1 MIQLTPDSV
10 TILIVDDE
18 EYNCSLLERILARAG
33 FQNVHS
39 SMNPSRIPNMLV
51 TYNPDIILLDLHMPE
66 IDGIQALQLIKDY
79 AGESYLPVLMLTADV
94 TPKAKQEA
102 LTAGAH
108 DFLTKP
114 YDRTEVILRITNL
127 LKTRELYKQLQQH
140 NTKLEERVTERTSQ
154 LEKAKLEIIELLGRA
169 SEYRDDMTGMHTQ
182 RVGQLS
188 ALIAKQLGLEEHK
201 VQLINQAAPLHDIGK
216 IGIPDQILLKPG
228 RFNAEEY
235 ELMKEHTLIGAKI
248 LQNSSFA
255 MLKTAEIIAKYH
267 HEKWD
272 GTGYPEGLR
281 ETAIPIEARIV
292 AIADF
297 YDALTHE
304 RPYKQAWSKE
314 EALAEIKQQSGKHFD
329 PDIVEAIMHV
339 LVEQEELLISEQI
352 I

>member
-1 MIQLTPDSV
+1 MIQLTPASV
-10 TILIVDDE
+10 TVLIVDDE
-18 EYNCSLLERILARAG
+18 EYNCSLLERILARAS

-39 SMNPSRIPNMLV
+39 IMDPSNIPHMLT
-51 TYNPDIILLDLHMPE
+51 TYNPDIILLDLHMPK
-66 IDGIQALQLIKDY
+66 IDGIQALQLIKEY

-127 LKTRELYKQLQQH
+127 LKTRELNIQLQQH
-140 NTKLEERVTERTSQ
+140 NTRLEERVLERTSQ
-154 LEKAKLEIIELLGRA
+154 LEHAKNEIIELLGRA
-169 SEYRDDMTGMHTQ
+169 AEYRDDMTGMHTQ
-182 RVGQLS
+182 RVGKLS
-188 ALIAKQLGLEEHK
+188 ALIAKQLGLDEDT
-201 VQLINQAAPLHDIGK
+201 VQLIKQAAPLHDIGK
-216 IGIPDQILLKPG
+216 IGIPDHILLKPG

-235 ELMKEHTLIGAKI
+235 EIIKEHSLIGAKI

-272 GTGYPEGLR
+272 GTGYPEGLSGID
-281 ETAIPIEARIV
+281 IPIEARIV

-314 EALAEIKQQSGKHFD
+314 EAIAEIKKQSGKHFD
-329 PDIVEAIMHV
+329 PDIVLA
-339 LVEQEELLISEQI
+339 LLQQI
-352 I
+352 E